1 MTPRMRQ
8 WFLLAGIV
16 VTLLALV
23 MVIASGYARS

>member
-1 MTPRMRQ
+1 MRQ